1 MKKYIKLLVLLY
13 ATAVQ
18 IACESRTIQEIQPAI
33 TATTVV
39 SYNNQIKPIIDAKCL
54 GCHNGQSANP
64 NLESYISTK
73 DATQNG
79 DVICRIDN
87 QSCGAVMPQTGRMI
101 QQNIDLIKLWKTQ
114 GFLE

>member
-1 MKKYIKLLVLLY
+1 MVFIFMIVSC
-13 ATAVQ
+13 T
-18 IACESRTIQEIQPAI
+18 SRTYQEIQPKINSNTVI
-33 TATTVV
+33 TY
-39 SYNNQIKPIIDAKCL
+39 SNQISPIFESKCA
-54 GCHNGQSANP
+54 GCHDGNQMP
-64 NLESYISTK
+64 NLRNFTEIK

-79 DVICRIDN
+79 AVICRIDD